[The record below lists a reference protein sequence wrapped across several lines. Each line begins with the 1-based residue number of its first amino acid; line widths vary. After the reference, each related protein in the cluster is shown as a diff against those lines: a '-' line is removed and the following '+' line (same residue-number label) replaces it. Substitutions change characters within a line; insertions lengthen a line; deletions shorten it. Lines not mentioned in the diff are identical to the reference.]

1 MSMFVALD
9 QNDRLISIEN
19 VQRGLA
25 CACTCVSCGEA
36 VIARKG
42 PLREHHFA
50 HHSNKESCF
59 IQRETLLHLY
69 GKQVIRDELGLQLPP
84 MPGVFPKSEDP
95 TSWWDFVA
103 VQEEVPQTGFQPD
116 LVANLRNGSQL
127 FIEIAVTSFI
137 DEEKLARIQALGI
150 KTVEVDLSDMLFS
163 RLRIPSVEL
172 KKQILQRTDI
182 KTWIYPDYIPS
193 PAPDNVTPELSELVQ
208 LIPEQTEQV
217 PAYIEHRFS
226 LMGMWVSARVLQSGS
241 VAVRSWSYN
250 PNLVALFKSWLS
262 ELGGEYNP
270 KYKSWVYYPHASSEV
285 MTRLRQLHE

>member
-9 QNDRLISIEN
+9 QNGRLISIEDA
-19 VQRGLA
+19 QRGLA
-25 CACTCVSCGEA
+25 CACTCVGCDEA

-50 HHSNKESCF
+50 HYSNKESCF

-69 GKQVIRDELGLQLPP
+69 GKQVICGALGLQLPP

-95 TSWWDFVA
+95 TSWWDFAA
-103 VQEEVPQTGFQPD
+103 VQEEVSQAGFQPD
-116 LVANLRNGSQL
+116 LVAKLRDGSQL

-137 DEEKLARIQALGI
+137 DEEKLARIQAVGI

-163 RLRIPSVEL
+163 RLSIPSEEL
-172 KKQILQRTDI
+172 KDQILRRTDI
-182 KTWIYPDYIPS
+182 KAWVYPGYIPS
-193 PAPDNVTPELSELVQ
+193 PVPDNVTPELSACAQ

-217 PAYIEHRFS
+217 QAYIEHRFN

-250 PNLVALFKSWLS
+250 PNLAALFKSWRS

-270 KYKSWVYYPHASSEV
+270 KYKS
-285 MTRLRQLHE
+285 